1 MTGIPNQYH
10 WRFNGSI
17 RNFFRVTMALYIIL
31 LFGYT
36 GFSKL
41 MDTHTL
47 FTTLRNAPLFLS
59 KQIAEVFSW
68 FIPITEI
75 GIAAT
80 IIFEDFRKIGLLSS
94 IILLALFTAYTL
106 WIVFVNPHQPCTC
119 GGIISLLSWKQH
131 LLLNSIS
138 LVLASGGLYLEN
150 NHKK

>member
-1 MTGIPNQYH
+1 MDQVKYKYQGKLNGATINFLKLGI
-10 WRFNGSI
+10 
-17 RNFFRVTMALYIIL
+17 ALYLIL
-31 LFGYT
+31 LFAYT

-41 MDTHTL
+41 LDTDVL
-47 FTTLRNAPLFLS
+47 FTTLRNAPLFLT
-59 KQIAEVFSW
+59 KQTAEILSW
-68 FIPITEI
+68 FIPLTEI

-106 WIVFVNPHQPCTC
+106 WIVFVSPHQPCTC
-119 GGIISLLSWKQH
+119 GGILSLFTWKQH